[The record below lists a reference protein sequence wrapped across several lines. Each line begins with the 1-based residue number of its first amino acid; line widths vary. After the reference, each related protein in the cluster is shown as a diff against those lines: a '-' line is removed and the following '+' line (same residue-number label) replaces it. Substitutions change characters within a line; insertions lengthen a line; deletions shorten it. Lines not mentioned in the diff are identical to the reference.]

1 LKPNPRYIVLGLLAV
16 ALLTGT
22 ISDRSQRCAPLYL
35 GGYRVLAADFHVH
48 PGFFAAGAV
57 APWDI
62 GFLAERQGLDALAVT
77 PHNEIFTAKIA
88 RWFSRITGGPRIL
101 VGEEVRTV
109 VYHLIAVG
117 IHRRVS
123 WNTWNDPVAHVIDDI
138 HSQGGVAIAAHPLA
152 EFWPAF
158 DEQAMV
164 RLDGS
169 EVRHPAVYD
178 SARAGR
184 EFEQFYRRKPMTA
197 IGSSD
202 FHGLGYLGM
211 CRTWVFVTEDSDQG
225 VMDALRAG
233 RTVVY
238 DDNGRA
244 WGNPELIALA
254 GQNGGLRERGIMPD
268 GTDAMARISRVSGLL
283 ALLGA
288 LMFGFRFPLSLRRR
302 SLLTERA

>member
-1 LKPNPRYIVLGLLAV
+1 MKTPRRIVAGLFAIALLA
-16 ALLTGT
+16 GT
-22 ISDRSQRCAPLYL
+22 ISDRSQRRAPLYL

-62 GFLAERQGLDALAVT
+62 GFLAERQGLDVMAVT
-77 PHNEIFTAKIA
+77 PHNEIFSAKLA
-88 RWFSRITGGPRIL
+88 RRFSRATGGPRIL

-117 IHRRVS
+117 IERRVF
-123 WNTWNDPVAHVIDDI
+123 WNSWNDPVAHVIDDI

-158 DEQAMV
+158 DEPAMA

-169 EVRHPAVYD
+169 EVRHPAVYNNP
-178 SARAGR
+178 RAAR

-211 CRTWVFVTEDSDQG
+211 CRTWVFVTQDSDSG
-225 VMDALRAG
+225 VVEALRAG

-238 DDNGRA
+238 DDSGRA
-244 WGNPELIALA
+244 WGNPDLIRLA
-254 GQNGGLRERGIMPD
+254 ERNGGLRERGIMPD
-268 GTDAMARISRVSGLL
+268 GTDAMGRISRVC
-283 ALLGA
+283 ALLGLLGA
-288 LMFGFRFPLSLRRR
+288 VMFGFRFSFSR
-302 SLLTERA
+302 

>member
-1 LKPNPRYIVLGLLAV
+1 LKISRSVVFWLLAL

-22 ISDRSQRCAPLYL
+22 ISDRSRRRAPLYL

-77 PHNEIFTAKIA
+77 PHNEVFSAKIA
-88 RWFSRITGGPRIL
+88 RWFSGVTGGPRIL

-117 IHRRVS
+117 IGRRVS
-123 WNTWNDPVAHVIDDI
+123 WNTWDDPVAHVIDDI
-138 HSQGGVAIAAHPLA
+138 HRQGGVAIAAHPLA

-158 DEQAMV
+158 DEQAMT

-169 EVRHPAVYD
+169 EVRHPAIYD
-178 SARAGR
+178 SARADR
-184 EFEQFYRRKPMTA
+184 EFVQFYQRKPMTA

-225 VMDALRAG
+225 IMDALRAG

-238 DDNGRA
+238 DNDGRA
-244 WGNPELIALA
+244 WGNADLIRLA
-254 GQNGGLRERGIMPD
+254 AQNGNLRERGTMPD
-268 GTDAMARISRVSGLL
+268 GTDVWGRISRSFGLL
-283 ALLGA
+283 GLLGA
-288 LMFGFRFPLSLRRR
+288 LMFGFRFPDR
-302 SLLTERA
+302 

>member
-1 LKPNPRYIVLGLLAV
+1 LKPIPRYIVLGLLAV

-22 ISDRSQRCAPLYL
+22 VSDRSQRRAPLYL

-48 PGFFAAGAV
+48 PGFFAAGMV

-77 PHNEIFTAKIA
+77 PHNEIFTAKLA
-88 RWFSRITGGPRIL
+88 RWASRVTGGPRIL

-117 IHRRVS
+117 IHRRVAWNS
-123 WNTWNDPVAHVIDDI
+123 WDDPVAHVIDDV

-158 DEQAMV
+158 DEQAMI

-169 EVRHPAVYD
+169 EVRHPAVYENPRV
-178 SARAGR
+178 AP
-184 EFEQFYRRKPMTA
+184 EFEQFYRRKSMTA

-211 CRTWVFVTEDSDQG
+211 CRTWVFVTEDTDQG
-225 VMDALRAG
+225 VVDALRAG

-244 WGNPELIALA
+244 WGDPELIRLSAHS
-254 GQNGGLRERGIMPD
+254 GLRERGITPD
-268 GTDAMARISRVSGLL
+268 GADALGRISRVSALL
-283 ALLGA
+283 GLLGA
-288 LMFGFRFPLSLRRR
+288 LMFGFRFPLSR
-302 SLLTERA
+302 